1 MSKYR
6 KGALYI
12 RRMRESDDTESF
24 RTSFRL
30 AFYSMQIKS
39 GRYKKAYVLLQHGHP
54 GVLEVGRS
62 RADIMGQMLFGGA
75 KGLSKRQ
82 AMRKWGKKL

>member
-12 RRMRESDDTESF
+12 RRMKEGDDTESF
-24 RTSFRL
+24 RTAFRL
-30 AFYSMQIKS
+30 AFYSVQIKS
-39 GRYKKAYVLLQHGHP
+39 GKLKKAYVLVRHGDSS
-54 GVLEVGRS
+54 VMDVGRS
-62 RADIMGQMLFGGA
+62 RLDIMSTMIFGGA

>member
-12 RRMRESDDTESF
+12 RRMRESDQTESF

-39 GRYKKAYVLLQHGHP
+39 GKYKKAYVLMRHGDSN
-54 GVLEVGRS
+54 VMEVGRS
-62 RADIMGQMLFGGA
+62 RVDIMNTMIFGGA
-75 KGLSKRQ
+75 NGLSKRQ
-82 AMRKWGKKL
+82 AMRKWGKRS

>member
-6 KGALYI
+6 KGGLYI
-12 RRMRESDDTESF
+12 RRMRASDKTESF

-30 AFYSMQIKS
+30 AFFSMQIKS
-39 GRYKKAYVLLQHGHP
+39 GKFKKAYVLVRHGDDS
-54 GVLEVGRS
+54 VMEVGRS
-62 RADIMGQMLFGGA
+62 RADIMGQMIFGNA

-82 AMRKWGKKL
+82 AMRKWGKRV

>member
-6 KGALYI
+6 KGSLYI
-12 RRMRESDDTESF
+12 RRMRESDQAESF

-39 GRYKKAYVLLQHGHP
+39 GKNKKAYVLMRHGDSN
-54 GVLEVGRS
+54 VMEVGRS
-62 RADIMGQMLFGGA
+62 RIDIMSKLIFCGA

-82 AMRKWGKKL
+82 AMRKWGKVQ

>member
-12 RRMRESDDTESF
+12 RRMRETDQTESF

-30 AFYSMQIKS
+30 AFYSVQIES
-39 GRYKKAYVLLQHGHP
+39 GKLKKAYVLVQHGYSN
-54 GVLEVGRS
+54 VLEVGRS
-62 RADIMGQMLFGGA
+62 RADIMSTMIFGGA

-82 AMRKWGKKL
+82 AMRKWGKE

>member
-6 KGALYI
+6 KGSLYI

-24 RTSFRL
+24 MTAFRL
-30 AFYSMQIKS
+30 AFYSARIKS
-39 GRYKKAYVLLQHGHP
+39 GKYKKAYVLVRHGDDS
-54 GVLEVGRS
+54 VLEVGRS
-62 RADIMGQMLFGGA
+62 RAEIMGQMIFGNA

-82 AMRKWGKKL
+82 AMRKWGKRV